1 MSMSKKNQ
9 KNIEVTRISICALL
23 SALSYILL
31 CVGTFIEALDLTAVM
46 VASLPVLF
54 CTVEMNKKYALMTYL
69 TTSVISLLLL
79 PGTRFPAMVY
89 ILFGGIYPILKPF
102 FDKIK
107 RPLSYLPKLLFVA
120 VDFSLI
126 FLLTAW
132 LFPQDEEMGYVM
144 LAVFAILCLFIF
156 VLYDMLLERVTLLYL
171 HKWKKM
177 LGIKK
182 I

>member
-1 MSMSKKNQ
+1 MFMSKKNN
-9 KNIEVTRISICALL
+9 KNTEITRISICALL
-23 SALSYILL
+23 AALSYILL

-46 VASLPVLF
+46 VASLPILF
-54 CTVEMNKKYALMTYL
+54 CMIEMDNRYALMTYL
-69 TTSVISLLLL
+69 TTSAISLLLL

-89 ILFGGIYPILKPF
+89 ILFGGIYPILKPL

-107 RPLSYLPKLLFVA
+107 RPLSYLPKLLFAA
-120 VDFSLI
+120 VDFTVI

-132 LFPQDEEMGYVM
+132 LFPQNEEAGKVM
-144 LAVFAILCLFIF
+144 LVVFAILCLFIF
-156 VLYDMLLERVTLLYL
+156 VLYDILLERITLIYL
-171 HKWKKM
+171 HKWKKI

>member
-1 MSMSKKNQ
+1 MSKRNNKN
-9 KNIEVTRISICALL
+9 KEITRISVSALL

-31 CVGTFIEALDLTAVM
+31 CIGTFIEALDLTVVM
-46 VASLPVLF
+46 IASLPVLF
-54 CTVEMNKKYALMTYL
+54 CMIEMNRKYALMTYL
-69 TTSVISLLLL
+69 TTSALSLLLL

-89 ILFGGIYPILKPF
+89 ILFGGLYPILKPL

-107 RPLSYLPKLLFVA
+107 RPLSYIPKLIFAA

-126 FLLTAW
+126 FLLSAW
-132 LFPQDEEMGYVM
+132 LFPQNEELGYVM
-144 LAVFAILCLFIF
+144 LIAFGLLCLFTF
-156 VLYDMLLERVTLLYL
+156 VLYDILLERVTLLYL
-171 HKWKKM
+171 CKWKKI

>member
-1 MSMSKKNQ
+1 MSKKNN
-9 KNIEVTRISICALL
+9 KNTEITRISICALL

-31 CVGTFIEALDLTAVM
+31 CIGTFIEALDLTVVM
-46 VASLPVLF
+46 IASLPVMF
-54 CTVEMNKKYALMTYL
+54 CMIEMNSKYALMTYL
-69 TTSVISLLLL
+69 TTSALSLLLL

-89 ILFGGIYPILKPF
+89 ILFGGLYPILKPL

-107 RPLSYLPKLLFVA
+107 RPLSYIPKLIFAA

-132 LFPQDEEMGYVM
+132 LFPQNEEEGFVILIV
-144 LAVFAILCLFIF
+144 LAALCLFIF
-156 VLYDMLLERVTLLYL
+156 VLYDILLERVTLLYL
-171 HKWKKM
+171 CKWKKV